1 VLPPAA
7 RLRRR
12 AEFAATTRGGR
23 RAGRGSLVVH
33 LAIPADAIP
42 PAATPG
48 DAAGGPAR
56 AGFTVSKAVGTAVV
70 RNRVRRRLRHLV
82 AERLATLP
90 AGACL
95 VVRALPAAAGRD
107 YQQLARDL
115 DQALAAATAPRRGGA
130 R

>member
-23 RAGRGSLVVH
+23 RAGRGALVVH
-33 LAIPADAIP
+33 LATASE
-42 PAATPG
+42 PG
-48 DAAGGPAR
+48 KYAR

-82 AERLATLP
+82 AERLASLP
-90 AGACL
+90 AGADL
-95 VVRALPAAAGRD
+95 VVRALPAAAGRS
-107 YQQLARDL
+107 YHELGRDL
-115 DQALAAATAPRRGGA
+115 DEALAAATAPRRPRHRGGE

>member
-1 VLPPAA
+1 MLPPAA

-23 RAGRGSLVVH
+23 CAGRGALVVH
-33 LAIPADAIP
+33 LATPA
-42 PAATPG
+42 T
-48 DAAGGPAR
+48 AGQKSTR
-56 AGFTVSKAVGTAVV
+56 AGFTVSKAVGSAVV

-82 AERLATLP
+82 AARLATLP
-90 AGACL
+90 AGADL

-107 YQQLARDL
+107 YHELGRDL
-115 DQALAAATAPRRGGA
+115 DQALAAATAPRTPKRRGGA

>member
-1 VLPPAA
+1 MLPPAA

-12 AEFAATTRGGR
+12 AEFAATSRGGR
-23 RAGRGSLVVH
+23 RAGRGALVVH
-33 LAIPADAIP
+33 LATVHP
-42 PAATPG
+42 TTL
-48 DAAGGPAR
+48 AGAPVR

-82 AERLATLP
+82 AARLATLP
-90 AGACL
+90 AGTDL

-107 YQQLARDL
+107 YHQLGRDL
-115 DQALAAATAPRRGGA
+115 DQALAAALAPRKPRGGA

>member
-23 RAGRGSLVVH
+23 RAGRGALVVH
-33 LAIPADAIP
+33 LATP
-42 PAATPG
+42 PE
-48 DAAGGPAR
+48 AGTRVR

-82 AERLATLP
+82 AARLATLP
-90 AGACL
+90 AGADL
-95 VVRALPAAAGRD
+95 VVRALPAAAGRS
-107 YQQLARDL
+107 YHELGRDL
-115 DQALAAATAPRRGGA
+115 DAALAAATSPRRPSRGAGQRGGD

>member
-23 RAGRGSLVVH
+23 RAGRGSLVIH
-33 LAIPADAIP
+33 LV
-42 PAATPG
+42 TPG
-48 DAAGGPAR
+48 DATGGPAR
-56 AGFTVSKAVGTAVV
+56 AGFTVSKAVGVAVV

-90 AGACL
+90 AGASL

-107 YQQLARDL
+107 YQQLGRDL
-115 DQALAAATAPRRGGA
+115 DQALAAVTAPRRGGA